1 MKRILKYFI
10 GLLFCGSLFLTVLPV
25 LEYQGNEISVLDLL
39 QFAETGSLAVMPEYA
54 TEVMEILMSPFLL
67 MGAVLLITI
76 LVCAVYTLVTGWK
89 NSYIISAIG
98 TIIINAEMALLVWM
112 LEKYVY
118 SETAVLF
125 IGMYEE
131 IAWKFLPVCL
141 WCLIYVLIL
150 LGSIWGIAQV
160 IIAGLERSEIQTE
173 EQNATEWSNVTWTD
187 YSLENTGKPEEETE
201 LDTNTDQRIL
211 PEEDILT
218 EIAGNELTEEI
229 SRCPRCGRELEPEAV
244 FCGKCGFKVR

>member
-1 MKRILKYFI
+1 MRKILKCFI
-10 GLLFCGSLFLTVLPV
+10 GMLFCCSLLLIAMPI
-25 LEYQGNEISVLDLL
+25 LEYQGSDISILELL
-39 QFAETGSLAVMPEYA
+39 QFAATGSLAVMPEYA
-54 TEVMEILMSPFLL
+54 TVVMETLLSPFLV

-76 LVCAVYTLVTGWK
+76 LVCSVYTLVTGWK
-89 NSYIISAIG
+89 SSYIISAAG
-98 TIIINAEMALLVWM
+98 TIIINAEMAFLVWM

-118 SETAVLF
+118 SESAVLF
-125 IGMYEE
+125 MEMYEE
-131 IAWKFLPVCL
+131 ITWKFLPVCL

-160 IIAGLERSEIQTE
+160 IIAGLERTEMQTE
-173 EQNATEWSNVTWTD
+173 EENVMEWSDVEWTD
-187 YSLENTGKPEEETE
+187 YSLENTGNSDVETE
-201 LDTNTDQRIL
+201 IDTNIEQRIL

-218 EIAGNELTEEI
+218 EIAGDELTEEI

>member
-10 GLLFCGSLFLTVLPV
+10 GLLFCCSLYLTVLPV
-25 LEYQGNEISVLDLL
+25 LEYQEHEISVLDLL
-39 QFAETGSLAVMPEYA
+39 QFAATGSLAYMPDDA
-54 TEVMEILMSPFLL
+54 AEVLEILMGPFLV

-76 LVCAVYTLVTGWK
+76 LITAVYTFITGWK
-89 NSYIISAIG
+89 NSYIISAFG
-98 TIIINAEMALLVWM
+98 TIIINAEMVLLVWM
-112 LEKYVY
+112 LRRYVY
-118 SETAVLF
+118 SETSALF
-125 IGMYEE
+125 MGMYEE
-131 IAWKFLPVCL
+131 ITWKILPVCL

-160 IIAGLERSEIQTE
+160 IIAGLERTEIQTE
-173 EQNATEWSNVTWTD
+173 EENVTEWSDVEWTD
-187 YSLENTGKPEEETE
+187 YSLENTGNSDVETE
-201 LDTNTDQRIL
+201 IDTNIEQRIL

-218 EIAGNELTEEI
+218 EIAGDELTEEI